1 MKSKT
6 GSILACLVVSCAMCG
21 TFSGCSQPDNPLPA
35 KPTEA
40 VAPPKPEELK
50 PHKDKAGK
58 DYGSGSKYKD
68 MMEKRFKPSQ

>member
-21 TFSGCSQPDNPLPA
+21 AFSGCSQPDSPPPA

-40 VAPPKPEELK
+40 VAAPTAEELK
-50 PHKDKAGK
+50 PRKDKAGK
-58 DYGSGSKYKD
+58 EYGASSKYKD
-68 MMEKRFKPSQ
+68 MMEKRFKPQ